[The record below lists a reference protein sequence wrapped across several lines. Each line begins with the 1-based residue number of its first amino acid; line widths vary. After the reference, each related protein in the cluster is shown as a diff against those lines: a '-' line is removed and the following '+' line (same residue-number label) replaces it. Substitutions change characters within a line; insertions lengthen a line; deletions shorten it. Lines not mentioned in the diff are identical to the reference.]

1 MTGIKTEVCEA
12 IDGMRDEIVEFLA
25 NLVKAKSINPP
36 GDTRQAARVIQE
48 KLREFDLEAEIV
60 AVDEDKPNIL
70 ARINPGKSPELLFN
84 SHIDTVPIGELD
96 QWKYDPLGAEIV
108 EGTMYGRGVADA
120 KSSVV
125 AMIMAAKAIMEMNVN
140 LKGTL
145 VINPVSDEEVGGFKG
160 AKYILDEG
168 YINPDF
174 VVIGEQTDNQIAIVE
189 KGIIWFT
196 IKTIGKTAHASTP
209 WDGVSAIQNMVKLL
223 TLVEDRIGTKIKTQ
237 SHPLTPPPSMNI
249 GTIKGGVK
257 TNVVADSCEVT
268 IDRRFLPQENPD
280 SVTKEFTDIIK
291 ELEGTDPNF
300 KAEFQVPLIGAPIN
314 TSPDEKIVNIA
325 QQVCSSLNLRS
336 ELIGYK
342 QASDGRFYSEKGI
355 PTIILGPSD
364 PKVGHTPNEHV
375 KLDAVI
381 TATKIYALL
390 AINALT

>member
-1 MTGIKTEVCEA
+1 MTKIKTEVCEA

-48 KLREFDLEAEIV
+48 KLREFDLEAKII
-60 AVDEDKPNIL
+60 AVDEDKPNII
-70 ARINPGKSPELLFN
+70 ARINPGKRPELLFN
-84 SHIDTVPIGELD
+84 SHIDTVPLGELD
-96 QWKYDPLGAEIV
+96 QWEYDPLGAEIV
-108 EGTMYGRGVADA
+108 DGIMFGRGVADA

-125 AMIMAAKAIMEMNVN
+125 AMIMAAKTIMEMNVYLN
-140 LKGTL
+140 GTL
-145 VINPVSDEEVGGFKG
+145 IINPVSDEEVGGLKG

-168 YINPDF
+168 NINPDY

-189 KGIIWFT
+189 KGVIWFT

-223 TLVEDRIGTKIKTQ
+223 TLVEERIGAKIKTQ
-237 SHPLTPPPSMNI
+237 HHPLTPPPSINI

-268 IDRRFLPQENPD
+268 IDRRFLPHENPD
-280 SVTKEFTDIIK
+280 SIIKEFTDITK
-291 ELEGTDPNF
+291 ELEGTDPDF
-300 KAEFQVPLIGAPIN
+300 KVEFQESLIGLPIN
-314 TSPDEKIVNIA
+314 TSPDEKIVKIA
-325 QQVCSSLNLRS
+325 QHVCEGLNLSS

-342 QASDGRFYSEKGI
+342 QASDGRFFSEKGI

-364 PKVGHTPNEHV
+364 PKVGHTPNEHA
-375 KLDAVI
+375 KIDDVI
-381 TATKIYALL
+381 MAAKIYALL